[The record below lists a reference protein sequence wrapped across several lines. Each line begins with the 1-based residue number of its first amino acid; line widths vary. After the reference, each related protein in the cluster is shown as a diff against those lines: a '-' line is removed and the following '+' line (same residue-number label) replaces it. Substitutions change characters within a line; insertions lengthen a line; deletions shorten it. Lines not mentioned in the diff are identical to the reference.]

1 MTPVRMHPS
10 FSKFSAAILLTLLAI
25 STFARAQQSA
35 LNSEVQI
42 TKIEPVFIGSPK
54 IAAGGYS
61 KQGTGRPGT
70 WLEVEVTFE
79 RSALPKEPK
88 MAEELTFNYYVLLK
102 NERFTEDKKPT
113 LLTGSV
119 VHVHVPQE
127 RGLHS
132 VVFVNPRTLASFF
145 DGKAPAT
152 VQQAVVDVGVTITG
166 KNGLLAI
173 ATSKGT
179 VKGDKGWW
187 DTPAPYT
194 PTPGVLLNK
203 NETPFAPLESDYY
216 EAIKS
221 KAGN

>member
-132 VVFVNPRTLASFF
+132 VVFGNPRTLASFF
-145 DGKAPAT
+145 DGKAPAN

-166 KNGLLAI
+166 KNGLLAS
-173 ATSKGT
+173 ATFSKGRQ
-179 VKGDKGWW
+179 GWW
-187 DTPAPYT
+187 DNTALYT
-194 PTPGVLLNK
+194 PTPGALLNK
-203 NETPFAPLESDYY
+203 NETPFAPLEWDYY
-216 EAIKS
+216 ESIKS